1 MLRAMAP
8 SSESDSQVRVGVTG
22 GEIVGSRRGTGEP
35 ALLLHGGPGLGDY
48 MGPVADE
55 LAPLFD
61 VVQYQQ
67 RGLPPS
73 VEAGPH
79 DIETNVADAIAV
91 LDALGFERA
100 WLIGHSAGGLLAMH
114 VAVAVPERVL
124 GLITI
129 NTRGAVPDGG
139 IAAMIVELRKRYEAL
154 YGRPSPG
161 MKIAEGWPLRF
172 SDPWHAPAFPGI
184 AQRDEV
190 LSEVHKSVD
199 QHYERQTLV
208 RGLAQLR
215 VPALFI
221 HGRQDPLPPS
231 VSEETAA
238 LIPGAE
244 VQIIENCGHFPW
256 IEYPGIVGR
265 LVAEH
270 VSALRGE
277 AQSR

>member
-1 MLRAMAP
+1 MAP
-8 SSESDSQVRVGVTG
+8 LSELRVQVTG
-22 GEIVGSRRGTGEP
+22 GEIVGSRTGTGEP

-55 LAPLFD
+55 LASFFQ
-61 VVQYQQ
+61 VVRYQQ

-73 VEAGPH
+73 VETGPH

-91 LDALGFERA
+91 LDALSFQRA

-114 VAVAVPERVL
+114 IAVAVPERVR
-124 GLITI
+124 GLVCI
-129 NTRGAVPDGG
+129 NPRGAVPDGG
-139 IAAMIVELRKRYEAL
+139 VAAMIVELRKRYEAL
-154 YGRPSPG
+154 YGRPTTG
-161 MKIAEGWPLRF
+161 MNLAEGWALRF
-172 SDPWHAPAFPGI
+172 SDPRHAPAFPGI
-184 AQRDEV
+184 AQKGEV
-190 LSEVHKSVD
+190 LTEVHKSVD

-221 HGRQDPLPPS
+221 HGRQDPLSPS

-238 LIPGAE
+238 IIPGAE
-244 VQIIENCGHFPW
+244 VQIIEDCGHFPW

-265 LVAEH
+265 LVARH
-270 VSALRGE
+270 MSALQGE